1 MKLFLKHILLFG
13 VLFFMVEKSILFILN
28 ETPKKEYDKR
38 LESLLKGQINKDVI
52 VLGSSKGAGNILAEQ
67 LQSNTGFSSFNL
79 SYQGSNVNFHE
90 FILET
95 LLKYNKT
102 PKYIILNIDD
112 ENQFVKTKTLN
123 FRDDILFPLT
133 KYNYINEE
141 LITQRKASSLSRFLL
156 LSRYNSYHSIF
167 RKVFENKINPIDS
180 FGSMGIINSKSSTHK
195 FEVKKEDYNQEAED
209 VNLIESFKSIQDICD
224 LNDIE
229 LLLVFSPRLRCF
241 NFSFYN
247 RFIKM
252 VKREKNVIVYDTLN
266 MVYKNP
272 LYYRDPSHLLKNGA
286 EIFTSEISA
295 FINSNK

>member
-1 MKLFLKHILLFG
+1 
-13 VLFFMVEKSILFILN
+13 MVEKSILFILN

-180 FGSMGIINSKSSTHK
+180 FGSMGIINSKSSAHK

-241 NFSFYN
+241 NLSFYN

-286 EIFTSEISA
+286 KIFTSEISE